1 VGNRSRRALRVMSFV
16 LTMNGGEGRLARSG
30 VHRAGYSEVS
40 DAGRKAHL
48 DTTRRFGEV
57 RWVPIG
63 FCRLLIE
70 WRSILPKARG
80 SNRADEASRAGSST
94 SIASEI
100 SPRSCGKGAGCA
112 FFFGGAQPSSEPLSG
127 GAGEGEPSKARP
139 VFVASASRVWVLWA
153 RKGRR
158 RHARVARSIA
168 CAEIIVVMG
177 LTGSSCVVST
187 RIGEAS
193 ESSFRVCSEEH
204 CMSAASS
211 EGARDSV
218 FERWAHSVDG
228 RGGSLAS
235 GNEIAI
241 SIHAGRTKADEVTA
255 G

>member
-1 VGNRSRRALRVMSFV
+1 MVGKAGWHAAVSTARATRR
-16 LTMNGGEGRLARSG
+16 
-30 VHRAGYSEVS
+30 S
-40 DAGRKAHL
+40 DAGRKAQDRYH
-48 DTTRRFGEV
+48 RRFGEV
-57 RWVPIG
+57 QWVPIG
-63 FCRLLIE
+63 FYRLLIE

-112 FFFGGAQPSSEPLSG
+112 FFFGGAQSSSESLSG
-127 GAGEGEPSKARP
+127 AAGEGEPSKARP

-153 RKGRR
+153 RKGRG
-158 RHARVARSIA
+158 RHARVARSIT
-168 CAEIIVVMG
+168 CAEIIVVKG
-177 LTGSSCVVST
+177 LIGSGCVVST

-193 ESSFRVCSEEH
+193 ESSPRAWSEEH
-204 CMSAASS
+204 YTSAASS
-211 EGARDSV
+211 EGTRDSV
-218 FERWAHSVDG
+218 FERGAHSADG

-241 SIHAGRTKADEVTA
+241 SFQAGRTKTDEATA